1 MSNKIM
7 WLKNCDTVSTQLTC
21 TAVPIPGTTI
31 LSFGDGRTDA
41 DGEVP
46 LLAGLMFCPCCT
58 ELPQCLVGMVLIN
71 DASSEHI

>member
-1 MSNKIM
+1 M
-7 WLKNCDTVSTQLTC
+7 STQLTC
-21 TAVPIPGTTI
+21 TAVPIPGTTTL

-58 ELPQCLVGMVLIN
+58 ELAQCLVGMVLIN
-71 DASSEHI
+71 DASNEHT